1 MMGVNCYTVHMTILS
16 PMGLPIFVCFSFRYK
31 FHLWE
36 DLLRESLDLCHDF
49 TGLQVVLSFLLFA
62 FDVFFFFR
70 TPYSCLSLIESVF
83 FVDTFGVSFFYS
95 LIEFISLH
103 SLFTL
108 SFYFIARVRYTHEFY
123 RRWAYL

>member
-49 TGLQVVLSFLLFA
+49 TGLQVVLSFCC
-62 FDVFFFFR
+62 FFFFR

-83 FVDTFGVSFFYS
+83 FVDTFRVSFFI
-95 LIEFISLH
+95 L
-103 SLFTL
+103 
-108 SFYFIARVRYTHEFY
+108 
-123 RRWAYL
+123 

>member
-1 MMGVNCYTVHMTILS
+1 MTGVNCYTMHITILS
-16 PMGLPIFVCFSFRYK
+16 PMGLSIFVCFRFRYK

-49 TGLQVVLSFLLFA
+49 TGLQVVLSFCYLFLM
-62 FDVFFFFR
+62 FFFFR
-70 TPYSCLSLIESVF
+70 TPSSCLSLIESVF
-83 FVDTFGVSFFYS
+83 FMDTFGVFFYS
-95 LIEFISLH
+95 SIEFISLH

-123 RRWAYL
+123 QRGAYL

>member
-1 MMGVNCYTVHMTILS
+1 MTGVNFYTVHMTILS
-16 PMGLPIFVCFSFRYK
+16 PMGLPIFVCFRFRYK

-49 TGLQVVLSFLLFA
+49 TGLQVVLSFYCLLLM
-62 FDVFFFFR
+62 FFFR
-70 TPYSCLSLIESVF
+70 TPSCLSLIESVF
-83 FVDTFGVSFFYS
+83 FVDTLWVSFYS
-95 LIEFISLH
+95 SIEFISLH

-123 RRWAYL
+123 RRGAYL